1 MNDNIYLEDLPKLE
15 QPTETVVATTT
26 ELPSAPVAAPAAKPA
41 KNNDIV
47 CNICFKQFAQKVHL
61 QCHMRKHTGE
71 RPFKCRHCDKAFLQ
85 AAHVKVHEM
94 LHTGEKPFSCQLCL
108 KSFTQ
113 KVHLTKHILTH
124 KTPEGDFK
132 YVPSKKKKKRKQRK
146 SKYLLPNLEVPK
158 QENTDKPF
166 VCAYCH
172 KAFGQK
178 AHLQTHIMTHTGERP
193 FKCEVCGKGFLQKVH
208 LKNHMATHAN
218 GTAKSVVVSTGA
230 LTTVNQQHI
239 QVQPLHG
246 GNTANTI
253 TLYPATD
260 QQQQPQLQQQTI
272 QHTLPLPIHLNTTNM
287 IHKPLVQHPQ
297 QVHQVQQQL
306 VQHQQVAGQVVQK
319 PILATN
325 QQHYFR
331 IDTKFNPPQI
341 QQTTHFV
348 HPQQQVEVNTMPR
361 QVTTAQFMPQASQVM
376 TGHVVRPVATAPQV
390 TATVVNTSVANNGGG
405 QVDVKPAKPKPFICT
420 YCSKGFANR
429 GHLKTHTLIHTGE
442 KPFQCQTCQKRFLQ
456 KVHLQK
462 HERTH
467 NKQQQVGQAAPAT
480 IGVTVGV
487 SNVTGEPVTQYYPIT
502 TTTTT
507 PAKKSPKKKV
517 LDENRPR
524 PFPCSYCSKSF
535 LNKYHLKTHTQ
546 THTGERPHVCH
557 ICEKAFLQKGH
568 LKNHI
573 MTHNQPGTVKPFKC
587 RFCDKDFIQLIHMQK
602 HVKNHHPI
610 ASQTATTAFKC
621 ATGAAPRCDATFVSE
636 NDLKSHEAAHDGKQV
651 HYCSM
656 CSYIFLT
663 KQAKL
668 EHERTHTEQERLNA
682 EAAAQAGGIKAYPC
696 RFCDKS
702 FPEPVLATQHE
713 TSEHIKQP
721 VQVVIQQQ
729 PTGPFVCQFC
739 QGPYEQEQHLIHH
752 MQKMHPKEYNELVRQ
767 QNQTMMMQNVD
778 GHAAY
783 PSPSAAVA
791 GVRMNVLKAETAE
804 SAPVL
809 DFIMSNVQVKVEVE
823 NTSSDDDDG
832 SRKKG
837 KGKGK
842 ASQAHQQQ
850 HQVLHAQQV
859 QQHQLVQQHP
869 GQQDQMKVICEK
881 VPTFEEALQE

>member
-26 ELPSAPVAAPAAKPA
+26 ELGETKPN

-124 KTPEGDFK
+124 KTSEGEFK

-146 SKYLLPNLEVPK
+146 SKYLLPNIEVPK
-158 QENTDKPF
+158 ADNGDKPF

-193 FKCEVCGKGFLQKVH
+193 FKCDVCGKGFLQKVH

-218 GTAKSVVVSTGA
+218 GTAKPVVVSSA
-230 LTTVNQQHI
+230 AVTTVNQQQI

-253 TLYPATD
+253 TLYPASD
-260 QQQQPQLQQQTI
+260 PQQQPQLQQQTI
-272 QHTLPLPIHLNTTNM
+272 QHTLPLPIHLNTSNM

-306 VQHQQVAGQVVQK
+306 VQHQQVGGQVVQK
-319 PILATN
+319 PILTTN

-348 HPQQQVEVNTMPR
+348 HPQQQLEVNMPR
-361 QVTTAQFMPQASQVM
+361 QVTTAQFMPQATQVM
-376 TGHVVRPVATAPQV
+376 AGQVVRPVATAPQV
-390 TATVVNTSVANNGGG
+390 TVVNTSTANTV
-405 QVDVKPAKPKPFICT
+405 QVDAKPAKPKPFICT

-442 KPFQCQTCQKRFLQ
+442 KPFQCGTCQKRFLQ

-467 NKQQQVGQAAPAT
+467 NKQQGQPAPAT
-480 IGVTVGV
+480 VGVTVGV

-502 TTTTT
+502 TA
-507 PAKKSPKKKV
+507 PKKSPKKKV
-517 LDENRPR
+517 INENRDR

-546 THTGERPHVCH
+546 THTGERPYVCH
-557 ICEKAFLQKGH
+557 VCEKAFLQKGH

-610 ASQTATTAFKC
+610 ASQSAFKC
-621 ATGAAPRCDATFVSE
+621 GYAPRCEAAFPSE
-636 NDLKSHEAAHDGKQV
+636 TDLKTHEAAHEGKQV

-682 EAAAQAGGIKAYPC
+682 EAIAAGGAIKTFPC

-702 FPEPVLATQHE
+702 FPEAVLATQHE

-783 PSPSAAVA
+783 PSPAG
-791 GVRMNVLKAETAE
+791 GVRMSVMKTEASDN
-804 SAPVL
+804 APVL

-832 SRKKG
+832 RKKKG

-842 ASQAHQQQ
+842 ASQVGHQVVQQQQVVHQQQ
-850 HQVLHAQQV
+850 EV
-859 QQHQLVQQHP
+859 QHQIVQHQQQPGAQH
-869 GQQDQMKVICEK
+869 QMKVICEK